1 MLRRT
6 ILLLALLTAAAV
18 SAGADT
24 LLTLNSHADEVK
36 IAGEIQPVK
45 DVQVRIW
52 VSGDRLRRDEGDT
65 SIILR
70 LDRNKLYVVR
80 HPEKTYSEV
89 PLPIDFLRLLP
100 KAKQEAG
107 RTWAEQMK
115 LSVQVKPTN
124 ETRKI
129 NGWNARRVQMDI
141 QSAMGMKIDTT
152 LWVSQEIEGHRTLNK
167 LTSILAALQPGAM
180 DWSSKLEQI
189 EGFPVLKEDS
199 VDAAGVRFKTREELL
214 SVKTQDAPPGS
225 FEPPAGYK
233 PVPYDPLE
241 GIGG

>member
-24 LLTLNSHADEVK
+24 LLTLQSHADEVR
-36 IAGEIQPVK
+36 IAGETQPVK

-52 VSGDRLRRDEGDT
+52 VSGDRVRRDEGDT
-65 SIILR
+65 STILR

-100 KAKQEAG
+100 KSKQEVG

-115 LSVQVKPTN
+115 LSVQVKPTS

-141 QSAMGMKIDTT
+141 RSAMGMKIDTT
-152 LWVSQEIEGHRTLNK
+152 LWVSQEIEGHRSLNK
-167 LTSILAALQPGAM
+167 LTSILAALQPGAA

-214 SVKTQDAPPGS
+214 SVKSQDAPPGS
-225 FEPPAGYK
+225 FEPPAGYT

-241 GIGG
+241 GIG